1 MWSFSKVIFR
11 DAKPVTVRFT
21 LSDGPESMP
30 FEMEVD
36 DDETFVLNDEF
47 EAPMEFGSYNQ
58 T

>member
-1 MWSFSKVIFR
+1 MR
-11 DAKPVTVRFT
+11 KPVTVRFT

-36 DDETFVLNDEF
+36 DDETFALNDEF
-47 EAPMEFGSYNQ
+47 EALDGDLDHHQ